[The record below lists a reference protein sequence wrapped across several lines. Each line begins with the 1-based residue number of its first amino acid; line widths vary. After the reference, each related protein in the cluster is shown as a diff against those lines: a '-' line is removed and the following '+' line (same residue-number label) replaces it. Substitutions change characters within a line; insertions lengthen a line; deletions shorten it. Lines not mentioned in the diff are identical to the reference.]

1 MLRLVITDSG
11 KMMVERAISIQS
23 FRTPATRM
31 VTAPVLPITRNMD
44 MFNANAESAFRKNI
58 EWLN

>member
-1 MLRLVITDSG
+1 MLRLVIIDSG
-11 KMMVERAISIQS
+11 KIMVERAISIQS

-44 MFNANAESAFRKNI
+44 MFNVKAESAFRKNI
-58 EWLN
+58 E